1 MRHSPLRHLITATM
15 ALAFIATVAACSSAS
30 PRALP
35 VPETTAT
42 PAAPVPST
50 AAPSTAAPTATT
62 PRATHS
68 ATSPPTVE
76 KSPCVSFRSEKG
88 GYYEGGTISTEQLT
102 APRSRCTTISVSD
115 VRDPDSRPPDTC
127 GYFRIGFW
135 PNAGGDWPTT
145 YTEKVIAC
153 GSHRT
158 VLARNVPNNAR
169 YNVVYDIKD
178 MDPDTGKITG
188 VTFRIWH

>member
-15 ALAFIATVAACSSAS
+15 ALAFMATVAACSSAS

-42 PAAPVPST
+42 PAAPAPGT
-50 AAPSTAAPTATT
+50 AAPSTAAPTT
-62 PRATHS
+62 PTRRATHS

-76 KSPCVSFRSEKG
+76 NPCVPFRAKDGS
-88 GYYEGGTISTEQLT
+88 YEAGVIATEQLT
-102 APRSRCTTISVSD
+102 APNSRCTTISVSD
-115 VRDPDSRPPDTC
+115 VRDPDSRPLDTC
-127 GYFRIGFW
+127 AYFRIGFW
-135 PNAGGDWPTT
+135 PNAGGYWPTT

-158 VLARNVPNNAR
+158 VLVRNVPNNAR
-169 YNVVYDIKD
+169 YHVVYDIKD
-178 MDPDTGKITG
+178 MDPDTGEITG

>member
-15 ALAFIATVAACSSAS
+15 ALAFMATVAACSSAS

-50 AAPSTAAPTATT
+50 AAPTTST
-62 PRATHS
+62 RQATHS

-76 KSPCVSFRSEKG
+76 DPCVPFRSEG
-88 GYYEGGTISTEQLT
+88 GFYEAGAIGTEQLT
-102 APRSRCTTISVSD
+102 TPRSRCTTISVSD
-115 VRDPDSRPPDTC
+115 VQEPDSRAPDNC

-135 PNAGGDWPTT
+135 PIGADGSLT
-145 YTEKVIAC
+145 YTEKVNAC

-158 VLARNVPNNAR
+158 VLARNVPDNAR
-169 YNVVYDIKD
+169 YLVIYDIKD
-178 MDPDTGKITG
+178 MDPDTGEITG
-188 VTFRIWH
+188 LTFRIWH

>member
-1 MRHSPLRHLITATM
+1 MRHSPLRHLVTATM
-15 ALAFIATVAACSSAS
+15 ALAFMAAVGACGSAS

-50 AAPSTAAPTATT
+50 AAPTT
-62 PRATHS
+62 TTRRATHS

-76 KSPCVSFRSEKG
+76 NPCVPFRSEKG
-88 GYYEGGTISTEQLT
+88 GYYEAGTISTEQLT
-102 APRSRCTTISVSD
+102 APSSRCTTISVSN
-115 VRDPDSRPPDTC
+115 VQDPDSRPPDTC
-127 GYFRIGFW
+127 AYFRIGFW

-169 YNVVYDIKD
+169 YHVVYDIKD

-188 VTFRIWH
+188 VIFRIWH

>member
-15 ALAFIATVAACSSAS
+15 ALAFLATVAACSSAS

-42 PAAPVPST
+42 PAAPVPGPAT
-50 AAPSTAAPTATT
+50 PSTAPPTTT
-62 PRATHS
+62 TRRATHS

-76 KSPCVSFRSEKG
+76 NPCVPFRAKG
-88 GYYEGGTISTEQLT
+88 GSYEAMVIATEQLT
-102 APRSRCTTISVSD
+102 APSSRCTTISVSD
-115 VRDPDSRPPDTC
+115 VRDPDSRPPDGC
-127 GYFRIGFW
+127 GYFSIGFW
-135 PNAGGDWPTT
+135 PITANGSLT
-145 YTEKVIAC
+145 YTEKVFAC

-169 YNVVYDIKD
+169 YTVLYDVEYF
-178 MDPDTGKITG
+178 DPEAQILTHL
-188 VTFRIWH
+188 TFRIWH

>member
-15 ALAFIATVAACSSAS
+15 ALAFMATVGACGSPS

-50 AAPSTAAPTATT
+50 AAPSTAAPTTATR
-62 PRATHS
+62 RATHS

-76 KSPCVSFRSEKG
+76 NPCVPFRSEKG
-88 GYYEGGTISTEQLT
+88 GYYEGGTISTQQLT
-102 APRSRCTTISVSD
+102 TPRSRCTTISISD
-115 VRDPDSRPPDTC
+115 VRDPGSRPPDTC

-135 PNAGGDWPTT
+135 PKVGGAWATT
-145 YTEKVIAC
+145 YTEKVIVC

-158 VLARNVPNNAR
+158 VLARNVPDNAR
-169 YNVVYDIKD
+169 YQVVYDIKD
-178 MDPDTGKITG
+178 FDPEQNTMSHL
-188 VTFRIWH
+188 TFRIWH

>member
-1 MRHSPLRHLITATM
+1 MRHSPLRHLITAAM
-15 ALAFIATVAACSSAS
+15 ALAFMATVAACSSAS

-50 AAPSTAAPTATT
+50 ATPSTAAPTIPTR
-62 PRATHS
+62 RATHS

-76 KSPCVSFRSEKG
+76 RKPCVPFRSV
-88 GYYEGGTISTEQLT
+88 EGGFYEAMVIGTEQLT
-102 APRSRCTTISVSD
+102 TPRSHCTTISVSD
-115 VRDPDSRPPDTC
+115 VRDPDSRPPDGC
-127 GYFRIGFW
+127 GYFFVGFW
-135 PNAGGDWPTT
+135 PLTANGSLT
-145 YTEKVIAC
+145 YTERVFAC

-169 YNVVYDIKD
+169 YLVLYDVEFF
-178 MDPDTGKITG
+178 DPEAQIMTD
-188 VTFRIWH
+188 VSFRIWH

>member
-15 ALAFIATVAACSSAS
+15 ALAFLATVAACSSAS

-50 AAPSTAAPTATT
+50 AAPSTAAPTTT
-62 PRATHS
+62 TRRATHS

-76 KSPCVSFRSEKG
+76 NPCVPFRSEKG
-88 GYYEGGTISTEQLT
+88 GFYEGGVIATEQLT
-102 APRSRCTTISVSD
+102 TPRSRCTTISVSD
-115 VRDPDSRPPDTC
+115 VRDPDSRPPDSC
-127 GYFRIGFW
+127 AYFRIGFW
-135 PNAGGDWPTT
+135 PNSGVDWPTT
-145 YTEKVIAC
+145 YTDKVIAC

-158 VLARNVPNNAR
+158 VLARNVPNNVR
-169 YNVVYDIKD
+169 YHVVYDIKD

>member
-15 ALAFIATVAACSSAS
+15 ALAFMATAAACSSAS

-50 AAPSTAAPTATT
+50 AAPSTVAPTTT
-62 PRATHS
+62 TRRATHS
-68 ATSPPTVE
+68 ATSPPAVE
-76 KSPCVSFRSEKG
+76 NPCVPFRSEKG
-88 GYYEGGTISTEQLT
+88 GFYEAATIGTEQLT

-115 VRDPDSRPPDTC
+115 VRDPDSRPPTDTC
-127 GYFRIGFW
+127 GFFRVGFW
-135 PNAGGDWPTT
+135 PIAANGSLT
-145 YTEKVIAC
+145 YTEPVIAC
-153 GSHRT
+153 SSYRT

-169 YNVVYDIKD
+169 YLVIYDVEDID
-178 MDPDTGKITG
+178 FDTGAMADL
-188 VTFRIWH
+188 TFRIWH